1 MATGYLRAR
10 DAEDLLGLLRAARS
24 LDPGPVLPWELLE
37 GLLRLVPADLDLTA
51 RLVDHRDLRTVVVQ
65 GVRADGTRGV
75 ERAGE
80 GALADSAGGLR
91 SPLVGPQCRRA
102 LRRVLSAGDSHP
114 GDGTGPRYPEVT
126 ADVPGELAVPLRAP
140 PGEVPVLLFLRS
152 DGTPFGGPDQRLL
165 ELARPHL
172 LELWLDAEH
181 RRAGVPRLTAREWE
195 VLGLAGAGLYA
206 EEIAAALR
214 IAVGTVR
221 KHTEHIREK
230 CGTHTVAEAA
240 ARCLPYGPG
249 PGQPVVRWG
258 G

>member
-1 MATGYLRAR
+1 MASGHLRAR
-10 DAEDLLGLLRAARS
+10 DAEDLLALLRAARA

-37 GLLRLVPADLDLTA
+37 GLLRLVPADLDLTS

-65 GVRADGTRGV
+65 GVLADGTRGV

-80 GALADSAGGLR
+80 DALSASSGGLR
-91 SPLVGPQCRRA
+91 SPLVGPQPQRV
-102 LRRVLSAGDSHP
+102 LRRVLSAADLSP
-114 GDGTGPRYPEVT
+114 GDGTGPLHPEVT
-126 ADVPGELAVPLRAP
+126 ADVPGELVVPLRAP
-140 PGEVPVLLFLRS
+140 LGEAPVLLFLRS
-152 DGTPFGGPDQRLL
+152 GRTPFGERDRRLL

-172 LELWLDAEH
+172 LELWLHAEH